1 MIMTDQ
7 QIREKSKKFLS
18 ITQDAM
24 LNLCV
29 YDRKGCEDLNI
40 NEVDLLL
47 NGGHVTMSEIFDKMR
62 QTLQENF
69 PNIVE

>member
-1 MIMTDQ
+1 MTDQ
-7 QIREKSKKFLS
+7 QIIEKSKKFLS
-18 ITQDAM
+18 IAHDVI
-24 LNLCV
+24 LNFCV

-47 NGGHVTMSEIFDKMR
+47 NGGHVTMTQIFDKMR